1 MINTLDNPGLLLG
14 NNALDQLKLSAKQ
27 NSPDALKQVAKQFE
41 ALFLNILTKNMRA
54 GSGESLFDNS
64 ETRLYTELLDQQ
76 YSQNISAGKGL
87 GLANALVQQLTRTQV
102 SPLAAEATPNT
113 PLPIQKELPTKAFS
127 QGLPGGPQTPL
138 PITPKDAAPLKPLNA
153 AVSSLPTTPKEF
165 VSRLLPYATTAGLDL
180 GVKPQAILAQAA
192 LETGWGKHQI
202 KLADGSP
209 SNNLFGIKANSNWQG
224 KVAEVN
230 TTEYI
235 NGVAQQ
241 RVARFRAYDSVK
253 DAFRDYAGLLKSA
266 PRYQSVLNTG
276 DATGF
281 AQGLQ
286 KAGYA
291 TDPSYAA
298 KIARIAESSLLRT
311 LA

>member
-1 MINTLDNPGLLLG
+1 M
-14 NNALDQLKLSAKQ
+14 
-27 NSPDALKQVAKQFE
+27 F
-41 ALFLNILTKNMRA
+41 
-54 GSGESLFDNS
+54 
-64 ETRLYTELLDQQ
+64 
-76 YSQNISAGKGL
+76 
-87 GLANALVQQLTRTQV
+87 
-102 SPLAAEATPNT
+102 TPASF
-113 PLPIQKELPTKAFS
+113 QC
-127 QGLPGGPQTPL
+127 
-138 PITPKDAAPLKPLNA
+138 
-153 AVSSLPTTPKEF
+153 
-165 VSRLLPYATTAGLDL
+165 
-180 GVKPQAILAQAA
+180 
-192 LETGWGKHQI
+192 
-202 KLADGSP
+202 GSP

-298 KIARIAESSLLRT
+298 KIARIADSSLLRT